1 MRNVRQAQM
10 YDKQQYSLTEPFYL
24 KNERRNVSM
33 DKVQLEERVKELN
46 QLLHDT
52 GYAYYVLDKP
62 LVPDAVYDQYL
73 QELIDIES
81 EFPDLIYPDSPTQRV
96 GGTILQ
102 GFNKVAHTHPML
114 SLSNAFGRED
124 LDDFDRRIRAS
135 IGDDFSYVC
144 ELKIDGLAI
153 SLTYENGVFV
163 RGATRG
169 DGRVGEDIT
178 ENLKTIRSIP
188 LRLKKPVTIELRGEA
203 YMPKKSFIA
212 LNEFRVEQ
220 EEEKFANPRNAAAG
234 SLRQL
239 DPKIAASR
247 NLAIF
252 VYGIGG
258 DGEAYQLDSHAEALD
273 YLDELGFQTN
283 NERKTCHSI
292 DEVQAYIEKWT
303 TKRPDLAY
311 EIDGIVIKVN
321 RYVHQQELGF
331 TAKSP
336 RWATAYKFP
345 AEEVVTTLLDIE
357 LTVGRTGALTPT
369 AILEPVK
376 VAGTTVG
383 RASLHNEDLIRDKDI
398 RIGDTVII
406 RKAGDIIPE
415 VVAVVMEARK
425 EDLPVYKMPTHC
437 PVCESELVRIE
448 GEVALRCVNPQCPAQ
463 ITEGLIHFVSRNA
476 MNIDGLGEKVVE
488 QLFREGLIHDVSDL
502 FTLTKDQLIQLD
514 RMGDKSATNLVA
526 AIEASK
532 QNSMERVLFGLGI
545 RHVGEKAAKILS
557 EELGDMK
564 TLAQATPEQL
574 ITIHEIGDKMADSV
588 VRYFDN
594 EEVQELIKRLE
605 DLGVNLSY
613 TGKKVDLSNL
623 NHVLTGKTV
632 VLTGKLEQLTRQEA
646 KEKIELVGGTVAG
659 SVSKK
664 TDIVIAG
671 EDAGSKLDKAQTL
684 GIPVWDENRLIEE
697 LN

>member
-1 MRNVRQAQM
+1 
-10 YDKQQYSLTEPFYL
+10 
-24 KNERRNVSM
+24 M

-52 GYAYYVLDKP
+52 GYAYYVLDQP

-73 QELIDIES
+73 QELIAIEG

-102 GFNKVAHTHPML
+102 GFNKVAHTYPML

-188 LRLKKPVTIELRGEA
+188 LRLKKPITMELRGEA

-283 NERKTCHSI
+283 KERKTCHSI

-303 TKRPDLAY
+303 TKRPDLPY

-357 LTVGRTGALTPT
+357 LTVGRTGTLTPT
-369 AILEPVK
+369 AILQPVK

-383 RASLHNEDLIRDKDI
+383 RASLHNEDLIREKDI

-415 VVAVVMEARK
+415 VVAVVLEARK
-425 EDLPVYKMPTHC
+425 EDLPEYKMPTHC

-488 QLFREGLIHDVSDL
+488 QLFRESLIHDVSDL

-514 RMGDKSATNLVA
+514 RMGDKSATNLIA

-646 KEKIELVGGTVAG
+646 KERIELVGGTVAG

-697 LN
+697 LNK